1 MVTVSSEGDESSCV
15 LEKME
20 VVVFKSY
27 LQRSK
32 SVIFE
37 GLVIKVWLWCLED
50 WKRRRWTRRR
60 KSGEKLEDL
69 RVRERKRSCKNE
81 MDECVWGVMAIAY
94 TRPTGSYFV
103 SFCVN

>member
-50 WKRRRWTRRR
+50 WKRRR
-60 KSGEKLEDL
+60 
-69 RVRERKRSCKNE
+69 
-81 MDECVWGVMAIAY
+81 
-94 TRPTGSYFV
+94 
-103 SFCVN
+103 

>member
-1 MVTVSSEGDESSCV
+1 M
-15 LEKME
+15 
-20 VVVFKSY
+20 
-27 LQRSK
+27 
-32 SVIFE
+32 
-37 GLVIKVWLWCLED
+37 
-50 WKRRRWTRRR
+50 
-60 KSGEKLEDL
+60 EDL